1 MAVSG
6 NHPSRW
12 WFCNQVRW
20 RWLDSLR
27 RRSQNARPSW
37 AGFIRLVDRFSP
49 LKVLHPCPVAASTP
63 ETDAGA
69 RCVSSAQRDL
79 ARGEEK
85 FSYLPGLFALYCGN
99 GNKISKMAPCGLAEV
114 ADRRPP

>member
-27 RRSQNARPSW
+27 RRSQNARPSL

-49 LKVLHPCPVAASTP
+49 LKVLHPSPCRRF
-63 ETDAGA
+63 DA
-69 RCVSSAQRDL
+69 RNRRRSPCVSSAQRDL

-99 GNKISKMAPCGLAEV
+99 GNKISKMAPCGLAE
-114 ADRRPP
+114 AANRRPP